1 MNNLLVYEGHQLS
14 VLTKDDVEG
23 VNFTGDVLFCAREVA
38 KILGYVNERDAI
50 LKYVDASDKVKIK
63 NSNVVIHDFR
73 KIHNTGETFINES
86 GLYSLILT
94 SGIKSAKD
102 FKRWV
107 TSEVLPSIRKTGVY
121 RTEASENTLGS
132 IIEKQLLETIDAK
145 LDERISKY
153 KVREVEELIA
163 LFRAYG
169 ITKKKASELAYK
181 AIRLNSTAESVLNG
195 YMQENYEEERRRYC
209 GQIKAYI
216 KDLTK
221 LGFDQQAAWCLFAD
235 EVLYKTG
242 YDLAKTRSYLRVH
255 GKPKATFLDAAAECK
270 VLKDSVTI
278 VKKLVTKKIK
288 ELNKQ
293 TA

>member
-14 VLTKDDVEG
+14 VLAKDDVEG

-102 FKRWV
+102 FKKWV
-107 TSEVLPSIRKTGVY
+107 TSEVLPSIRKTGIY

-221 LGFDQQAAWCLFAD
+221 LGFDQQTAWCLFAD

-242 YDLAKTRSYLRVH
+242 YDLAKTRSYLRIH

-278 VKKLVTKKIK
+278 VKKLVTKKTK